1 MHLIKGKSV
10 VHNRTLALECVC
22 ICMYTQDQ
30 RSQPQTLNNDSAAP
44 PPPPANKH
52 NKLLRF
58 TPKTCLYSDVITTF
72 IHSKQHEGMKGYL
85 NQGEGS
91 SGSIFG
97 VYKCTHYLTERYT
110 AGTKLGVGRVHFCK
124 PWLISNC
131 FSWHGVAIEIHRTC

>member
-1 MHLIKGKSV
+1 MDLKGKSV

-30 RSQPQTLNNDSAAP
+30 RSQPMTQP
-44 PPPPANKH
+44 PPPSSSQQTNRITH
-52 NKLLRF
+52 NKLLGF
-58 TPKTCLYSDVITTF
+58 TPKACLYSDVITTF

-97 VYKCTHYLTERYT
+97 VYKCTHYLTECYT

-124 PWLISNC
+124 P
-131 FSWHGVAIEIHRTC
+131 